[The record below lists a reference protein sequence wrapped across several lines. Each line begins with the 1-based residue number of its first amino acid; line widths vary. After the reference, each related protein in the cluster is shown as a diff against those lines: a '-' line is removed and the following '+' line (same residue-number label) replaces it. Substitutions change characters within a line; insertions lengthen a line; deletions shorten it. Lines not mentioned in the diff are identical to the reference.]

1 MDALSII
8 TLILAVVF
16 ILEIVIM
23 LLRLEVEKMLLL
35 FPIIGVIFLSIAF
48 VLNEYS
54 DRYFTSLSEPAI
66 FALVYGTII
75 IGVLLGLI
83 GILVWFKGEKNSKG
97 VLAQARSMDGVVGG
111 VESEIRESERELTY
125 FADELEEIRERTRS
139 YESRGGK

>member
-8 TLILAVVF
+8 TLILIVVF
-16 ILEIVIM
+16 VLEIVIM

-54 DRYFTSLSEPAI
+54 DRYFTSLSEAAI

-83 GILVWFKGEKNSKG
+83 GILVWFRGEKSSKG
-97 VLAQARSMDGVVGG
+97 VLAQARTMDSVVGG
-111 VESEIRESERELTY
+111 VESEIREGERELAY
-125 FADELEEIRERTRS
+125 FADELEEMRERTRS
-139 YESRGGK
+139 YELRGGK